1 MKKSRLLKLSTLIE
15 LGACSDQVEL
25 FRKTFGESVR
35 VTEKL
40 CLSVSDKFA
49 WTWAAS
55 HLLSALTE
63 YARVRALAWAEY
75 KRVIS
80 LACSEYERAIAPAV
94 ATRAEYERITAPAR
108 TEYERAKALA
118 FARGYLS

>member
-1 MKKSRLLKLSTLIE
+1 MKKSRILKLSTLID
-15 LGACSDQVEL
+15 LGACPDQVEL

-55 HLLSALTE
+55 YLLSAQRRVE
-63 YARVRALAWAEY
+63 YSRVTGLAWDKCTRAME
-75 KRVIS
+75 
-80 LACSEYERAIAPAV
+80 LARAGRESRRLLP
-94 ATRAEYERITAPAR
+94 RAEYVRTA
-108 TEYERAKALA
+108 ALA